1 MVSAALF
8 ASEPDSGNV
17 FAEETEMQ
25 GCCGEGHKSGSHKS
39 GSAGQQAE
47 FKTSAGGKKL
57 GFGKTALTVVL
68 ALAVVAGLL
77 FFLRP
82 GSTGQVSATATG
94 NTVGAVA
101 PGFELKDIAGNSVKL
116 SDFKGRAVILFFN
129 EGGMCYPSCWNQIKA
144 LATDERLNNENVAS
158 FSVVVDNT
166 SDWEKITAHVPG
178 FSQSGLLFDTSKVVS
193 SSYGAL
199 NMPSSMHGG
208 MMPGHTYYIIGKDG
222 KIKFIFDDPQ
232 MGVRNDLLAAEI
244 AKLV

>member
-1 MVSAALF
+1 M
-8 ASEPDSGNV
+8 
-17 FAEETEMQ
+17 
-25 GCCGEGHKSGSHKS
+25 
-39 GSAGQQAE
+39 AGQ
-47 FKTSAGGKKL
+47 KKAGSKIHGRGETL
-57 GFGKTALTVVL
+57 GFWKTALIVVL

-77 FFLRP
+77 FFFRP
-82 GSTGQVSATATG
+82 GPDGLVSAAATG

-101 PGFELKDIAGNSVKL
+101 PDFELKDIAGNAVKL
-116 SDFKGRAVILFFN
+116 SDFKGRNVILFFN

-144 LATDERLNNENVAS
+144 LATDEMLNNENVAS
-158 FSVVVDNT
+158 FSVVVDKT

-178 FSQSGLLFDTSKVVS
+178 FSQSGLLFDTMKAVS

-244 AKLV
+244 AKLA